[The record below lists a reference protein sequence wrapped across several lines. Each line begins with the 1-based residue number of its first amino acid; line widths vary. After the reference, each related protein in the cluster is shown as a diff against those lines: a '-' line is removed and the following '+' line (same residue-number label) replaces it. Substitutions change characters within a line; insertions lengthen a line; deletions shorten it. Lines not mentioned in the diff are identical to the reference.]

1 MIQKKRVKKKSSPK
15 RKKSVKRTKSKKKRT
30 PSKKTSGLKSIAFKT
45 LFFISVLFGLYVVYL
60 DSLIRYEFE
69 GRKWAV
75 PAHVYARPLELY
87 VGKTIYPQDLFQE
100 LTLLGYHDSISQNRQ
115 GSYQQRNGVFEI
127 ISRDF
132 LFADGHRPAQH
143 FDLVIKQNKI
153 TVLRE
158 YVNAQP
164 LPVVRL
170 DPYQFGQITPAN
182 NEDRVL
188 LAAEQIPDLL
198 LDTLT
203 AVEDRRFYEHIGLDF
218 VGLAR
223 ASVANIKAGRIVQGG
238 STLTQQL
245 VKNFFL
251 SRDKTIIRKIKEAM
265 MAPLLEWHY
274 SKEEILTA
282 YCNEIFLAQDGRRAI
297 HGFGLASQFFFGSNL
312 EHLKLPEIAL
322 LVGMLKGPSYY
333 NPRRF
338 PERAMKRRN
347 QVLKILAK
355 QQVVSDRDAQYAMLA
370 PLGIRSTIPKVGR
383 FSGFLD
389 LVRKQLKEHYKEEDL
404 RSAGLQIYTSL
415 DPVVQIKVEKSIA
428 QNMQRL
434 SRKTALKDLQVATVV
449 SSVGSGEVV
458 ALVGG
463 KQAQRGGYNRA
474 LNVRRQIGS
483 LVKPAVYLTA
493 LEHPS
498 YTLIS
503 KLKDEAIK
511 FNLDDGKTWAPE
523 NFNRQYRGTVSLH
536 KALLMSLN
544 VPTVN
549 LGMKLGVPRVTDTL
563 KRLGL
568 EVPDRVYP
576 SLLLGAY
583 ELTPYD
589 VTQMFQTYADGG
601 FVTPLRAIRAVVT
614 SSGTVLQRY
623 GLTVNQ
629 SINEDALYL
638 LRFVL
643 EEAVKSGTAKNLS
656 ALLPDDLIVAGKTG
670 TTNNLRDSWFAGF
683 SGQHVAVVWVG
694 RDNNR
699 SAKLTGASGAMQVWG
714 GVVNQ
719 LETQSLET
727 SMSGDIEWVWVDSA
741 QQKRVASRCNNA
753 EKLPFIKGTAPAE
766 KGLPYRCIKN

>member
-1 MIQKKRVKKKSSPK
+1 MVQKIRVKKKSPFK
-15 RKKSVKRTKSKKKRT
+15 RKTSVKRTRNQTKGKKKRV
-30 PSKKTSGLKSIAFKT
+30 PSKKNSALTSIIFKV
-45 LFFISVLFGLYVVYL
+45 LFFTSVVFGMYVVYL

-87 VGKTIYPQDLFQE
+87 VGKTISHQDLHQE
-100 LTLLGYHDSISQNRQ
+100 LTLLGYHNSIEQSRQ
-115 GSYQQRNGVFEI
+115 GSYQQRQGVFEI

-132 LFADGHRPAQH
+132 LFADGHRPTQH
-143 FDLVIKQNKI
+143 LDLVIKQNKI
-153 TVLRE
+153 IVLRE
-158 YVNAQP
+158 HASARS

-170 DPYQFGQITPAN
+170 DPYQFGQISPAN

-188 LAAEQIPDLL
+188 LATEQIPDLL
-198 LDTLT
+198 LDALT
-203 AVEDRRFYEHIGLDF
+203 AVEDRRFYEHMGLDF

-265 MAPLLEWHY
+265 MAPLMEWHY
-274 SKEEILTA
+274 SKEEILTT
-282 YCNEIFLAQDGRRAI
+282 YCNEIFFAQDGKRAI
-297 HGFGLASQFFFGSNL
+297 HGFGLASQFFFGSHL
-312 EHLKLPEIAL
+312 EYLKLPEIAL

-333 NPRRF
+333 DPRRF

-347 QVLKILAK
+347 QILNVLA
-355 QQVVSDRDAQYAMLA
+355 QQHVVSDRDAQYAMLA
-370 PLGIRSTIPKVGR
+370 PLGVRSIIPKMGR

-389 LVRKQLKEHYKEEDL
+389 LVRKQLNAHYKEEDL
-404 RSAGLQIYTSL
+404 RTSGLQIYTSL
-415 DPVVQIKVEKSIA
+415 DPIVQIKIEQSVA
-428 QNMQRL
+428 QNMQQL
-434 SRKTALKDLQVATVV
+434 SRRTAIRDLEVATVV

-463 KQAQRGGYNRA
+463 KKAQRGGYNRA

-493 LEHPS
+493 LEQAS
-498 YTLIS
+498 YTLVS
-503 KLKDEAIK
+503 ELKDEAIK
-511 FNLDDGKTWAPE
+511 FDVEDGKTWAPE
-523 NFNRQYRGTVSLH
+523 NFDRKYRGTVSLYEG
-536 KALLMSLN
+536 LLLSLN
-544 VPTVN
+544 IPTVR
-549 LGMKLGVPRVTDTL
+549 LGMKLGVPNVTDTL
-563 KRLGL
+563 QRLGIK
-568 EVPDRVYP
+568 VPSKVYP

-583 ELTPYD
+583 ELTPYE

-614 SSGTVLQRY
+614 SSGSALQRY
-623 GLTVNQ
+623 DLLINQ
-629 SINEDALYL
+629 SVNEDAIYL

-643 EEAVKSGTAKNLS
+643 QEVVKSGTAKNLF
-656 ALLPDDLIVAGKTG
+656 ALLPDDLTVAGKTG
-670 TTNNLRDSWFAGF
+670 TTNDLRDSWFAGF

-694 RDNNR
+694 RDNNQ
-699 SAKLTGASGAMQVWG
+699 SAKLTGASGAMRVWN

-719 LETQSLET
+719 LETQSLDTRMPE
-727 SMSGDIEWVWVDSA
+727 DIEWVWVDTK

-753 EKLPFIKGTAPAE
+753 EKLPFVKGTAPTE
-766 KGLPYRCIKN
+766 KGACRR

>member
-1 MIQKKRVKKKSSPK
+1 MVQKTRVKKKSLSK
-15 RKKSVKRTKSKKKRT
+15 RKTSVKRTRIQTKGKKKRV
-30 PSKKTSGLKSIAFKT
+30 PSKKNSGLKSIFFKT
-45 LFFISVLFGLYVVYL
+45 LFFILVVSGMYIVYL

-87 VGKTIYPQDLFQE
+87 VGKTIRPQDLRHE
-100 LTLLGYHDSISQNRQ
+100 LTLLGYHNSIDQRRQ
-115 GSYQQRNGVFEI
+115 GSYQQRHGVFEI

-143 FDLVIKQNKI
+143 VDLVIKQDKI
-153 TVLRE
+153 TALRE
-158 YVNAQP
+158 HSSARS

-198 LDTLT
+198 LDALT
-203 AVEDRRFYEHIGLDF
+203 AVEDRRFYEHMGLDF

-223 ASVANIKAGRIVQGG
+223 ASVANIKAGRVVQGG

-251 SRDKTIIRKIKEAM
+251 SRDKTLVRKIKEAM
-265 MAPLLEWHY
+265 MAPLIEWHY
-274 SKEEILTA
+274 SKEEILTT
-282 YCNEIFLAQDGRRAI
+282 YCNEIFLAQDGQRAI

-312 EHLKLPEIAL
+312 EYLKLPEIAL

-333 NPRRF
+333 DPRRF

-347 QVLKILAK
+347 QILKILAQ

-370 PLGIRSTIPKVGR
+370 PLGVRSIIPKVGR

-389 LVRKQLKEHYKEEDL
+389 LVKKQLNEHYKEEDL
-404 RSAGLQIYTSL
+404 RTSGLQIYTSL
-415 DPVVQIKVEKSIA
+415 DPIVQTKIEKSVA
-428 QNMQRL
+428 QNMQQL
-434 SRKTALKDLQVATVV
+434 SRKTAIKDLQVATVV

-493 LEHPS
+493 LERAS
-498 YTLIS
+498 YTLVS
-503 KLKDEAIK
+503 EVNDEAIK
-511 FNLDDGKTWAPE
+511 LTVEDGKIWAPK
-523 NFNRQYRGTVSLH
+523 NFDRKYRGAVSLH
-536 KALLMSLN
+536 EALLMSLN
-544 VPTVN
+544 VPTVK
-549 LGMKLGVPRVTDTL
+549 LGMKLGVPNVADTL
-563 KRLGL
+563 ARLGL
-568 EVPDRVYP
+568 ELPNKVYP

-601 FVTPLRAIRAVVT
+601 FVTPLRAIRTVVT
-614 SSGTVLQRY
+614 SSGLALKRY
-623 GLTVNQ
+623 DLTINQ
-629 SINEDALYL
+629 SINENALYL

-643 EEAVKSGTAKNLS
+643 QDVVKSGTAKNLS

-670 TTNNLRDSWFAGF
+670 TTNDLRDSWFAGF

-694 RDNNR
+694 RDNNQ
-699 SAKLTGASGAMQVWG
+699 STKLTGASGAMKVWS

-719 LETQSLET
+719 LETQSLDT
-727 SMSGDIEWVWVDSA
+727 SMPENIEWAWVDA
-741 QQKRVASRCNNA
+741 KQQKRVASRCDNA
-753 EKLPFIKGTAPAE
+753 EKLPFIKGTAPTE
-766 KGLPYRCIKN
+766 KGACRR

>member
-1 MIQKKRVKKKSSPK
+1 MVQKTKIKKKITK
-15 RKKSVKRTKSKKKRT
+15 RKTPVKRAKTKSKKKRVS
-30 PSKKTSGLKSIAFKT
+30 SKKTSGLKFIVFKT
-45 LFFISVLFGLYVVYL
+45 LFFISVLFGMYVVYL

-87 VGKTIYPQDLFQE
+87 VGKTISHQDLRQE
-100 LTLLGYHDSISQNRQ
+100 LTLLGYHNTMGQNRQ
-115 GSYQQRNGVFEI
+115 GSYQQRQGVFEI
-127 ISRDF
+127 MSRDF
-132 LFADGHRPAQH
+132 LFADGRRPAQH

-158 YVNAQP
+158 HFNERS

-170 DPYQFGQITPAN
+170 DPYQFGQITPVN

-188 LAAEQIPDLL
+188 LAREQIPDLL

-203 AVEDRRFYEHIGLDF
+203 AVEDRRFYEHMGLDF

-245 VKNFFL
+245 IKNFFL
-251 SRDKTIIRKIKEAM
+251 SNDKTFIRKIKEAL
-265 MAPLLEWHY
+265 MAPLMEWHY
-274 SKEEILTA
+274 SKEEILTT
-282 YCNEIFLAQDGRRAI
+282 YCNEIFLAQEGKRAI
-297 HGFGLASQFFFGSNL
+297 HGFGLAAQFFFGSNL
-312 EHLKLPEIAL
+312 EYLKLPEIAL

-333 NPRRF
+333 DPRRF
-338 PERAMKRRN
+338 PERAMERRN
-347 QVLKILAK
+347 QVLKILAE
-355 QQVVSDRDAQYAMLA
+355 QQVVSDRDAQYAMLT
-370 PLGIRSTIPKVGR
+370 PLGVRSTIPKVGR

-389 LVRKQLKEHYKEEDL
+389 LVKKQLNEHYKEEDL
-404 RSAGLQIYTSL
+404 RTSGLQIYTSL
-415 DPVVQIKVEKSIA
+415 DPIVQAKIEKSVA
-428 QNMQRL
+428 QNMRQL
-434 SRKTALKDLQVATVV
+434 SRRTALKDLQVAIVV

-474 LNVRRQIGS
+474 LNVQRQIGS

-493 LEHPS
+493 LERGS
-498 YTLIS
+498 YTLVS
-503 KLKDEAIK
+503 ELQDEAIK
-511 FNLDDGKTWAPE
+511 FNVEDGKIWAPE
-523 NFNRQYRGTVSLH
+523 NFDRQYRGAVSLH
-536 KALLMSLN
+536 EALLMSRN
-544 VPTVN
+544 IPTVK
-549 LGMKLGVPRVTDTL
+549 LGMKLGLPNVTDTL
-563 KRLGL
+563 ARLGL
-568 EVPDRVYP
+568 EVPNKVYP

-601 FVTPLRAIRAVVT
+601 FVTPLRAIRTVVT
-614 SSGTVLQRY
+614 SSGLALQRY
-623 GLTVNQ
+623 NLTINQ
-629 SINEDALYL
+629 SINEEAVYL

-643 EEAVKSGTAKNLS
+643 QNVVKSGTAKNLS
-656 ALLPDDLIVAGKTG
+656 ALLPEDLTVAGKTG

-694 RDNNR
+694 RDNNQ
-699 SAKLTGASGAMQVWG
+699 SAKLTGASGAMKVWS

-719 LETQSLET
+719 LETQSLDS
-727 SMSGDIEWVWVDSA
+727 SMPEGIEWVWVDSE
-741 QQKRVASRCNNA
+741 QQKRVASRCDHA
-753 EKLPFIKGTAPAE
+753 ERLPFVKGTAPTE
-766 KGLPYRCIKN
+766 KGSCRR